1 MSLLIGSADNSLFKS
16 LNPTTQK
23 RTISL
28 MSYRFLSQTAQVQCD
43 VGQNPKPNSVI
54 FDESKL
60 NHYFISGFVDAE
72 GSFYLG
78 MSKDSKRSSGW
89 SLIPGFAIKLHSKD
103 LSLLTQIQSFFGV
116 GAITLDNKRNIAQ
129 YRVSSISDL
138 INNIFPHF
146 DKYPLLTQK
155 RGDYILFKSIIDLM
169 RKKEHLTYEGLCKIV
184 AIKSSMNKGLNDGLN
199 LAFPGIPSVE
209 RPVFQLPESLDP
221 HWLAGF
227 ASGEG
232 CFRVTIYNSPKSKQG
247 KSVQLKFQITQ
258 HEKDSA
264 LLALIIKYLN
274 CGSLQ
279 TSRNAKDLQVTSF
292 KEVYGI
298 IIPFFT
304 KHPILGVKALDL
316 ADLVMVAELMKEKA
330 HLTKDGLEQ
339 IIIIGSG
346 MNTGRY
352 SDSS

>member
-1 MSLLIGSADNSLFKS
+1 
-16 LNPTTQK
+16 
-23 RTISL
+23 
-28 MSYRFLSQTAQVQCD
+28 
-43 VGQNPKPNSVI
+43 
-54 FDESKL
+54 
-60 NHYFISGFVDAE
+60 
-72 GSFYLG
+72 
-78 MSKDSKRSSGW
+78 
-89 SLIPGFAIKLHSKD
+89 
-103 LSLLTQIQSFFGV
+103 
-116 GAITLDNKRNIAQ
+116 
-129 YRVSSISDL
+129 
-138 INNIFPHF
+138 
-146 DKYPLLTQK
+146 
-155 RGDYILFKSIIDLM
+155 
-169 RKKEHLTYEGLCKIV
+169 
-184 AIKSSMNKGLNDGLN
+184 MNKGLNDGLN

-227 ASGEG
+227 SSGEG